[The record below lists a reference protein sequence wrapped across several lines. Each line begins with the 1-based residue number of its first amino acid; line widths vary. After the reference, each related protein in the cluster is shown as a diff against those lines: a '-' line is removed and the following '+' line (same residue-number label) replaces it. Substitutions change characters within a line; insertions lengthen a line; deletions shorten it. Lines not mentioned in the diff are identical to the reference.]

1 MTFEFMRN
9 NYGASEYLGGKG
21 AKSVVAFLL
30 SLACLLISVFIVLAS
45 ARIVSAQKEMERN

>member
-30 SLACLLISVFIVLAS
+30 SLACLLISVFIVLTS